1 DTWGFVMAVKE
12 IIRMGHPT
20 LRLLAEPYPIEKI
33 GSDDCH
39 ELIEDLRDT
48 LTAAGGIGLAAPQI
62 NIPVQVAV
70 VDIPAGPTRYGDLW
84 AVPFSVY
91 INPKLTA
98 LDNSRAGYWEG
109 CLSVPGLRGY
119 VVRPQRV
126 KVDFIDLDGNE
137 QSLIA
142 EGFTATVFQHEFDH
156 LASKLYI
163 DHISDTRLLVF
174 EDQFIEH
181 GVDELTSHLQAA
193 SLSGS

>member
-1 DTWGFVMAVKE
+1 MAVKE

-20 LRLLAEPYPIEKI
+20 LRLPAEPYPIEKI
-33 GSDDCH
+33 GSDECH

-48 LTAAGGIGLAAPQI
+48 LAAAGGIGLAAPQI
-62 NIPVQVAV
+62 DVPVQVAV
-70 VDIPAGPTRYGDLW
+70 LDIPAGPTRYGDLS

-91 INPKLTA
+91 INPKLTV
-98 LDNSRAGYWEG
+98 LDESRAGYWEG

-126 KVDFIDLDGNE
+126 KVEFIDLDANE

-174 EDQFIEH
+174 EDQFVEH
-181 GVDELTSHLQAA
+181 GIDSLTSHLQTA
-193 SLSGS
+193 SQSAS

>member
-1 DTWGFVMAVKE
+1 MAVKE

-20 LRLLAEPYPIEKI
+20 LRLPAEPYPIEKI

-39 ELIEDLRDT
+39 ELIADLRDT
-48 LTAAGGIGLAAPQI
+48 LAAAGGIGLAAPQI

-70 VDIPAGPTRYGDLW
+70 VDIPAGPTRYGDL
-84 AVPFSVY
+84 AAFPFSVY
-91 INPKLTA
+91 INPKLA
-98 LDNSRAGYWEG
+98 VLDDSRAGYWEG

-126 KVDFIDLDGNE
+126 KIDFIDLDANE

-163 DHISDTRLLVF
+163 DHISDTRLPVF
-174 EDQFIEH
+174 EDQFAEH
-181 GVDELTSHLQAA
+181 DVDGLTSHLQAA
-193 SLSGS
+193 SLSAS

>member
-1 DTWGFVMAVKE
+1 
-12 IIRMGHPT
+12 MGHPT
-20 LRLLAEPYPIEKI
+20 LRLPAEPYPIEKI

-39 ELIEDLRDT
+39 ELIADLRDT
-48 LTAAGGIGLAAPQI
+48 LGAAGGIGLAAPQI
-62 NIPVQVAV
+62 NVRLQVAV
-70 VDIPAGPTRYGDLW
+70 VDIPGGPTRYGDLS

-91 INPKLTA
+91 INPKLTV
-98 LDNSRAGYWEG
+98 LDDSRAGYWEG
-109 CLSVPGLRGY
+109 CVSVPGLRGY

-126 KVDFIDLDGNE
+126 KIDFIDRDANE

-174 EDQFIEH
+174 EDQFVEH
-181 GVDELTSHLQAA
+181 GVDGLTSHLQAA
-193 SLSGS
+193 SLSAS

>member
-1 DTWGFVMAVKE
+1 MAVKE

-20 LRLLAEPYPIEKI
+20 LRLPAEPYPIEKV
-33 GSDDCH
+33 GSDECL

-48 LTAAGGIGLAAPQI
+48 LVAAGGIGLAAPQI

-70 VDIPAGPTRYGDLW
+70 VDIPAGPTRYGDLS

-91 INPKLTA
+91 INPKLTV
-98 LDNSRAGYWEG
+98 LDDSRAGYWEG

-126 KVDFIDLDGNE
+126 NIDFIDLDANE

-163 DHISDTRLLVF
+163 DHISDSRLLVF
-174 EDQFIEH
+174 EDQFVEH
-181 GVDELTSHLQAA
+181 DVDGLTSHLQAA
-193 SLSGS
+193 SLSVC

>member
-1 DTWGFVMAVKE
+1 MAVKE

-20 LRLLAEPYPIEKI
+20 LRLPAEPYPIEKV
-33 GSDDCH
+33 GSDECL

-48 LTAAGGIGLAAPQI
+48 LAAAGGIGLAAPQI

-70 VDIPAGPTRYGDLW
+70 VDIPAGPTRYGDLS

-91 INPKLTA
+91 INPKLTV
-98 LDNSRAGYWEG
+98 LDDSRAGYWEG

-126 KVDFIDLDGNE
+126 KIDFIDLEANE

-163 DHISDTRLLVF
+163 DHISDSRLLVF
-174 EDQFIEH
+174 EDQFVEH
-181 GVDELTSHLQAA
+181 DVDGLTSHLQAA
-193 SLSGS
+193 SLSVC

>member
-1 DTWGFVMAVKE
+1 MAVKE

-20 LRLLAEPYPIEKI
+20 LRLPAEPYPIEKI

-48 LTAAGGIGLAAPQI
+48 LAAAGGIGLAAPQI

-70 VDIPAGPTRYGDLW
+70 VDIPAGPTRYGDLS

-91 INPKLTA
+91 INPKLTV
-98 LDNSRAGYWEG
+98 LDDSRAGYWEG

-126 KVDFIDLDGNE
+126 NIDFIDLDANE

-163 DHISDTRLLVF
+163 DHISDSRLLVF
-174 EDQFIEH
+174 EDQFVEH
-181 GVDELTSHLQAA
+181 DVDGLTSHLQAA
-193 SLSGS
+193 SLSVC

>member
-1 DTWGFVMAVKE
+1 MAVKE

-20 LRLLAEPYPIEKI
+20 LRLPAEPYPIGKI

-48 LTAAGGIGLAAPQI
+48 LAAAGGIGLAAPQI

-70 VDIPAGPTRYGDLW
+70 VDIPAGPTRYGDLS

-91 INPKLTA
+91 INPKLTV
-98 LDNSRAGYWEG
+98 LDDSRAGYWEG

-126 KVDFIDLDGNE
+126 KIDFIDLEANE

-174 EDQFIEH
+174 EDQFVEH
-181 GVDELTSHLQAA
+181 DVDGLTSHLQAA
-193 SLSGS
+193 SLSAS

>member
-1 DTWGFVMAVKE
+1 
-12 IIRMGHPT
+12 MGHPT
-20 LRLLAEPYPIEKI
+20 LRLPAEPYPIEKI

-39 ELIEDLRDT
+39 ELIADLRDT
-48 LTAAGGIGLAAPQI
+48 LGAAGGIGLAAPQI
-62 NIPVQVAV
+62 NVRLQVAV
-70 VDIPAGPTRYGDLW
+70 VDIPAGPTRYGDLS

-91 INPKLTA
+91 INPKLTV
-98 LDNSRAGYWEG
+98 LDDSRAGYWEG

-126 KVDFIDLDGNE
+126 KIDFIDLDANE

-174 EDQFIEH
+174 EDQFVEH
-181 GVDELTSHLQAA
+181 GVDGLTSHLQAA
-193 SLSGS
+193 SVSAS

>member
-1 DTWGFVMAVKE
+1 MALAIRE

-20 LRLLAEPYPIEKI
+20 LRLPAEPYPIEKI

-48 LTAAGGIGLAAPQI
+48 LAAAGGIGLAAPQI
-62 NIPVQVAV
+62 NVPVQVAV
-70 VDIPAGPTRYGDLW
+70 VDIPAGSTRYGDLSE
-84 AVPFSVY
+84 VPFSVY
-91 INPKLTA
+91 INPKLTV
-98 LDNSRAGYWEG
+98 LDDSRAGYWEG

-126 KVDFIDLDGNE
+126 KIDFIDLDANE

-163 DHISDTRLLVF
+163 DHISDSRLLVF
-174 EDQFIEH
+174 EDQFVEH
-181 GVDELTSHLQAA
+181 GVDGLTAELQAA
-193 SLSGS
+193 ANR